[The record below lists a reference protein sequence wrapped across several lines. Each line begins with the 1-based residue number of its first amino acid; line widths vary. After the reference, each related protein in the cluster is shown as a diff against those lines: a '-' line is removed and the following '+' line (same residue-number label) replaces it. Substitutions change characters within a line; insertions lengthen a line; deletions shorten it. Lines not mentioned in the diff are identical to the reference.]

1 MKAYAFTNIEQ
12 SKKLA
17 EIMPLDSA
25 DSVIVSIGDREGVKT
40 ITIPKE
46 TFNILRTPFTD
57 IRNTIPCWSLSA
69 LLSFLPRPDLHQT
82 KGGQWY
88 CVAEPNRMYFSKHF
102 DNPIDACVD
111 MIVKLTEE
119 IEPVPLNSKILEENG
134 IELSDNRPQHYDLAK
149 YFKSEE

>member
-1 MKAYAFTNIEQ
+1 MKSYTDLAQ
-12 SKKLA
+12 SQILA
-17 EIMPLDSA
+17 KIMPIESA

-88 CVAEPNRMYFSKHF
+88 CVAEPNRMYFSKHC

-119 IEPVPLNSKILEENG
+119 VKPVPLNSKILEENG
-134 IELSDNRPQHYDLAK
+134 IELCDNRPQHYDLAK